1 MQLPDTLD
9 AWLAYVERL
18 HHRPVDMGL
27 ERVRA
32 VAGRLGLQGEP
43 CKIAR
48 KIARKIVVGGTN
60 GKGSTCAM
68 LDAILRA
75 AGYRVGRYG
84 SPHLLHFSER
94 ALING
99 AAAAEAQLV
108 PHFAEVERARGAVTL
123 TYFEFTTLVVLAWF
137 AAEQVDVA
145 ILEVGLGGR
154 LDAVNIVDADCAIV
168 TTIDL
173 DHVDL
178 LGPTREQIGWEKAH
192 IFRAGRPAICV
203 DPDPP
208 ATLIDYARAVGADL
222 WRFGHEFSLSL
233 PAPELRQWNYH
244 GRRANRMALPWPALR
259 GAHQLRNA
267 AGVLAALEA
276 LAGPLPV
283 DQGAVREGLGSVR
296 LPGRFQVVPGRP
308 TIVLDVA
315 HNPHAAQALADALRS
330 QAALP
335 ATDEGGGPGGP
346 KSAAARGPMPA
357 THAIFGM
364 LRDKD
369 AVAVVAA
376 MRGVVDH
383 WHLVPTAGER
393 GRSAQALE
401 AAVSGDL
408 HAAQAP
414 GTAGTAAGKVVPD
427 RAQPGAP
434 AVASTAGPS
443 PRALYTVHDSVAAA
457 LEQLRASVAPDDRI
471 VVFGSFVI
479 VAEALRCLEL
489 GSQ

>member
-1 MQLPDTLD
+1 MQLPGTLD
-9 AWLAYVERL
+9 AWLAHVEHL
-18 HHRPVDMGL
+18 HHRPVDLGL
-27 ERVRA
+27 DRVRA
-32 VAGRLGLQGEP
+32 VAARLDVQGPPGRP
-43 CKIAR
+43 AR
-48 KIARKIVVGGTN
+48 RIVVGGTN

-99 AAAAEAQLV
+99 DPATEAQLV
-108 PHFAEVERARGAVTL
+108 RHFAEVERARGDVTL

-137 AAEQVDVA
+137 AAQQVDVA

-154 LDAVNIVDADCAIV
+154 LDAVNIVDADCAVV

-173 DHVDL
+173 DHVEL
-178 LGPTREQIGWEKAH
+178 LGPTREHIAWEKAH

-203 DPDPP
+203 EPDPP
-208 ATLIDYARAVGADL
+208 AALLDFARALGADL

-233 PAPELRQWNYH
+233 PAPGLRQWNYR
-244 GRRANRMALPWPALR
+244 GRRTSRMALPWPALR

-267 AGVLAALEA
+267 AGVLAALES
-276 LAGPLPV
+276 LADCLPV
-283 DQGAVREGLGSVR
+283 DQGAVRRGLGSVQ

-330 QAALP
+330 QGAP
-335 ATDEGGGPGGP
+335 AGPRPGP
-346 KSAAARGPMPA
+346 VPA
-357 THAIFGM
+357 THAVFGM

-369 AVAVVAA
+369 AAAVVAA
-376 MRGVVDH
+376 LRGVVDH
-383 WHLVPTAGER
+383 WHFVPTQGER
-393 GRSAQALE
+393 GRDAQALQQAVG
-401 AAVSGDL
+401 AALD
-408 HAAQAP
+408 
-414 GTAGTAAGKVVPD
+414 
-427 RAQPGAP
+427 GAP
-434 AVASTAGPS
+434 HE
-443 PRALYTVHDSVAAA
+443 LHESVAAA
-457 LEQLRASVAPDDRI
+457 LAQLRARVAPDDRI

>member
-1 MQLPDTLD
+1 MRLPDTLD

-43 CKIAR
+43 HKVAR
-48 KIARKIVVGGTN
+48 NIIVGGTN

-99 AAAAEAQLV
+99 APATDAQLV
-108 PHFAEVERARGAVTL
+108 PHFAEVEHARGAITL

-137 AAEQVDVA
+137 AAERVDVA

-203 DPDPP
+203 EPDPP
-208 ATLIDYARAVGADL
+208 ASLIDYAQAVGADL

-244 GRRANRMALPWPALR
+244 GRRAKRMALPWPALR

-276 LAGPLPV
+276 LAGTLPV
-283 DQGAVREGLGSVR
+283 DQGAVRKGLGTVQ

-315 HNPHAAQALADALRS
+315 HNPQAAQALADALRS

-335 ATDEGGGPGGP
+335 ATDEAGGPGGP
-346 KSAAARGPMPA
+346 SGQMSAAARGPMPA

-369 AVAVVAA
+369 AAAVVAA
-376 MRGVVDH
+376 LRGVVDH

-401 AAVSGDL
+401 AAVSGAL
-408 HAAQAP
+408 CVTQVPGMAGPTAGNPVPESAQASVP
-414 GTAGTAAGKVVPD
+414 AAAPSAHVPH
-427 RAQPGAP
+427 
-434 AVASTAGPS
+434 
-443 PRALYTVHDSVAAA
+443 TVHDSVAAA
-457 LEQLRASVAPDDRI
+457 LEQLRATVAPDDRI